1 MKKLLLYLTLTLF
14 AFACGEND
22 EPQPTPPE
30 PKPKPRLEIES
41 IGIEATSARFE
52 LTTDIATAYC
62 YTCVE
67 TTDDMQSPSAGELF
81 AQNVSK
87 FDSTSAEISLDGLAP
102 ETRYTLFAAASADG
116 EMSDVKQFDFTTS
129 AVDPLIE
136 LLEESVTYDSFSLR
150 IRAEEGRS
158 FLFSH
163 IDKLLLDMSGY
174 TDEQYLEMFGM
185 SGYGDTTV
193 DFKDGETYFDAL
205 DVPYEIGVKPGREY
219 IVFAAYCDKDKKL
232 TDVLHRVE
240 FTTPEKPRSE
250 HGITVEV
257 SDITSIAARIA
268 TTPDDNIAEYY
279 VYVRDKAWYDSVIDY
294 GESMM
299 ISLVKRAYETQI
311 GARLYTAAA
320 DETYDDL
327 TPATE
332 YTIGL
337 VVIDN
342 EGNESFISDNIF
354 TTAAPTG
361 ITPEVGI
368 VMQPSGEAPHTILDL
383 NIKTGLTK
391 SIKYAFAP
399 TADVREELD
408 NNGGSYESL
417 IDMRGVALSAEQVAQ
432 ANSDGGLTLKMDEL
446 WYDTEYTCVVCAVS
460 AEQLSVVDHTAA
472 RTSAEPKPA
481 RVESELFA
489 LLPGKWSLSYDYVDL
504 YKDPQRIEG
513 AEITIADTD
522 GAGSRYR
529 DYNRLL
535 VEGYQFQTNY
545 ATDPMPYYS
554 AEYLID
560 YASYWR
566 DFQSLAYRD
575 FGPKFFLEVAADGSV
590 TVPTS
595 KHVYLYGW
603 SDSPILF
610 FGADLDKMYTAPVS
624 FPVEIS
630 DDGNT
635 ITIKACHAGPEFSNG
650 IYRPAVFLGQTMRNA
665 ATSDIV
671 LRRLGEQTGSST
683 HRSSALR
690 PSPRTMPAAQTDAGT
705 TARFTHIDRR

>member
-67 TTDDMQSPSAGELF
+67 TTDDMQKPGAGELF
-81 AQNVSK
+81 AQNVNK

-193 DFKDGETYFDAL
+193 DFKDGELYFDAL

-472 RTSAEPKPA
+472 RT
-481 RVESELFA
+481 
-489 LLPGKWSLSYDYVDL
+489 
-504 YKDPQRIEG
+504 
-513 AEITIADTD
+513 ADTD

-683 HRSSALR
+683 HRSSAMR